1 MDAQPF
7 VTWAA
12 PIVAA
17 LATCAGQLALNARFK
32 MADEKRDSARAE
44 TQAKRDAEAA
54 WRDSVETRLSE
65 LEARL
70 SEQDGKIDTVLRGQ
84 TTQMRSDLVH
94 RAHRYIDDL
103 HAASTDEKQAFW
115 AEYEDYVAICEANGI
130 TNSFIDNIAQQVMD
144 LPNRS

>member
-32 MADEKRDSARAE
+32 MADEKRDHARAE

-54 WRDSVETRLSE
+54 WRDSVE
-65 LEARL
+65 ARL
-70 SEQDGKIDTVLRGQ
+70 SEQDGKIDAVLRGQ

>member
-12 PIVAA
+12 PIVAT

-32 MADEKRDSARAE
+32 MADEKRDHARAE

-54 WRDSVETRLSE
+54 WRDSVE
-65 LEARL
+65 ARL
-70 SEQDGKIDTVLRGQ
+70 SEQDGKIDAVLRGQ

-115 AEYEDYVAICEANGI
+115 AEYTDYVAICEANGI
-130 TNSFIDNIAQQVMD
+130 TNSFIDNIAQQVME

>member
-1 MDAQPF
+1 MDVQPI
-7 VTWAA
+7 VAWAA
-12 PIVAA
+12 PIAAA

-54 WRDSVETRLSE
+54 WRDSVE
-65 LEARL
+65 ARL
-70 SEQDGKIDTVLRGQ
+70 TEQDGKIDAVLRGQ

-130 TNSFIDNIAQQVMD
+130 TNSFIDNIAQQVME
-144 LPNRS
+144 LPNRPSKL

>member
-7 VTWAA
+7 VAWAA

-32 MADEKRDSARAE
+32 MADEKRDFARAE

-54 WRDSVETRLSE
+54 WRDSVE
-65 LEARL
+65 ARL
-70 SEQDGKIDTVLRGQ
+70 SEQDGKIDAVLRGQ

>member
-32 MADEKRDSARAE
+32 MADEKRDNARAE

-54 WRDSVETRLSE
+54 WRDSVE
-65 LEARL
+65 ARL
-70 SEQDGKIDTVLRGQ
+70 TEQDGKIDAVLRGQ